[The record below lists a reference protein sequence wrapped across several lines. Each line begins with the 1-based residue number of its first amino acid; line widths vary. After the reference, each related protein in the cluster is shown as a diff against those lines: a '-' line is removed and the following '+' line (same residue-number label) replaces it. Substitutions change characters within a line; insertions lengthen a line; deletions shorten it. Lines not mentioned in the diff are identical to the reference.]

1 MSLSLLEVGDE
12 GRALEAF
19 LGVPE
24 AVYQD
29 DPDYN
34 APVREEV
41 VADLRRP
48 EFARAQRAL
57 VAMDGR
63 RRLARL
69 VARRSPALSD
79 ERGLPYGMLG
89 FFEAVDG
96 PRGREAVR
104 RLFAEAI
111 SWLRETGAGE
121 IIGPMDGD
129 TWHKHRL
136 NVGPFDD
143 RPFLMEP
150 YNPPW
155 YQALW
160 EEAGFRVLER
170 YASTRVSTETVAD
183 LLEPKRVEAFAAGYR
198 LRPLDLDRFDE
209 ELRLIYRLSRV
220 IFAGNFLYTE
230 IPEDEFLAL
239 YAAARRLLH
248 PRLVWFA
255 RSPEGEDV
263 GFLFA
268 FPDRFRAVA
277 AMRGRRGTLAKIRY
291 LMRRNEVDAVNFKTI
306 GVLPGHRRSGLAGA
320 LMCQGHRE
328 AVALGFRR
336 GNHCLFREGNPS
348 GVLDAGT
355 GRLLRRYHLYR
366 YEG

>member
-1 MSLSLLEVGDE
+1 MSLSLLEAGE

-19 LGVPE
+19 LGLPE
-24 AVYQD
+24 AVYRD

-48 EFARAQRAL
+48 EFDGAQRAL

-69 VARRSPALSD
+69 VARRSPTLRD

-89 FFEAVDG
+89 FFEAVEG
-96 PRGREAVR
+96 PQGREAAR
-104 RLFAEAI
+104 RLFDEGI
-111 SWLRETGAGE
+111 SWLRETGAGAVL
-121 IIGPMDGD
+121 GPMDGD

-150 YNPPW
+150 YNPPG
-155 YQALW
+155 YPPLW
-160 EEAGFRVLER
+160 EDAGFQVLER
-170 YASTRVSTETVAD
+170 YSSTRVSTEAVAD
-183 LLEPKRVEAFAAGYR
+183 HLEPKREAALAAGYQ
-198 LRPLDLDRFDE
+198 LRPLDLGRFDE
-209 ELRLIYRLSRV
+209 DLRLLYRLSRL

-230 IPEDEFLAL
+230 IPEEEFLAL
-239 YAAARRLLH
+239 YAGSRRLLD

-277 AMRGRRGTLAKIRY
+277 AMRGKRGPLAKLRY
-291 LMRRNEVDAVNFKTI
+291 LMRRNEVDAVNFKTL
-306 GVLPGHRRSGLAGA
+306 GVLPEHRRAGLAGA
-320 LMCQGHRE
+320 LMGQGHRE
-328 AVALGFRR
+328 AAALGFRR
-336 GNHCLFREGNPS
+336 ANHCLFREGNPS
-348 GVLDAGT
+348 GTLDGGT

-366 YEG
+366 YQG